1 VNTSRRQR
9 WTNGKRRIEHRLKR
23 QPGEL
28 MGLSGARPV
37 LTASAIQYEMAERTS
52 AIAAGGIG
60 LMHRVAQRTG
70 LAEAI
75 DRRVHV
81 LKPPLP
87 YHESDHVLSIAYNV
101 LAGGR
106 CLEDLELRRTDEVF
120 LDALGARRIPDPTTA
135 GDFCRRFD
143 ANSIDALQAAANE
156 ARVRVW
162 RQQPEAFF
170 DRAVID
176 ADGTL
181 APTTGE
187 RKEGMNIGYD
197 GTWGF
202 HPLVVSLA
210 NTQEPLYLVNRSAN
224 RPSHEGAAERFD
236 QAVELCRRAGF
247 RDILLRGDTDFSQT
261 RYLDRW
267 DDAEVT
273 FLFGIQRSNALQ
285 EIAANLPKN
294 AWKRLTRPRRYEVA
308 TQERTRRPNVK
319 EQVVI
324 ERGFENIR
332 TDAESVAS
340 FDYRPTACSRSYR
353 VVALLKNISKLRGEE
368 MLIDDQM
375 IFYFITNDL
384 TTPADELVLLA
395 NQRCNQENLH
405 SQLKSGTGAMR
416 MPVDTLESNWA
427 YMVMAALAWSLK
439 AWLALL
445 LPESGRWADRHRA
458 EKRRLLTME
467 FRTFVNAMIMMPCQ
481 IILGARRLTYRL
493 LSWSPWQPA
502 LFRALNVLAHPLRP

>member
-1 VNTSRRQR
+1 MKTSRRQQ
-9 WTNGKRRIEHRLKR
+9 WANGKRRIERRLRRGKL
-23 QPGEL
+23 EL
-28 MGLSGARPV
+28 LGFDHARPM
-37 LTASAIQYEMAERTS
+37 LTASNVRYEMADRTR

-60 LMHRVAQRTG
+60 LMHRVAHRAG
-70 LAEAI
+70 LVEEL
-75 DRRVHV
+75 DKRVHV
-81 LKPPLP
+81 LKRHVP

-106 CLEDLELRRTDEVF
+106 CLEDLELRRRDEAF

-143 ANSIDALQAAANE
+143 GDGIEALMTATNE
-156 ARVRVW
+156 ARLRVW
-162 RQQPEAFF
+162 QQQPASFF
-170 DRAVID
+170 ERATID

-181 APTTGE
+181 AATTGE
-187 RKEGMNIGYD
+187 RKQGMNIAYD
-197 GTWGF
+197 GTWGY

-210 NTQEPLYLVNRSAN
+210 QTREPLYLVNRSAN

-236 QAVELCRRAGF
+236 QAIALCRRAGF
-247 RDILLRGDTDFSQT
+247 RSILLRGDTDFSQT
-261 RYLDRW
+261 KHLDRW
-267 DDAEVT
+267 DDKDVT
-273 FLFGIQRSNALQ
+273 FLFGIQRSKALY
-285 EIAANLPKN
+285 EIAANLPEN
-294 AWKRLTRPRRYEVA
+294 AWKPLARPARYEVA
-308 TQERTRRPNVK
+308 TQERARRANVK
-319 EQVVI
+319 EQVVVA
-324 ERGFENIR
+324 RGFENIR

-353 VVALLKNISKLRGEE
+353 VVALLKNLSRLRGEE
-368 MLIDDQM
+368 LLVDDLM
-375 IFYFITNDL
+375 IFFFITNDR
-384 TTPADELVLLA
+384 TTADDELVLLA
-395 NQRCNQENLH
+395 NERCNQENLH

-416 MPVDTLESNWA
+416 MPVDTLDANWA

-445 LPESGRWADRHRA
+445 LPESGRWAERHRA

-481 IILGARRLTYRL
+481 IVRGGRQLTYRL

-502 LFRALNVLAHPLRP
+502 LFRALGVLAHPLRT

>member
-1 VNTSRRQR
+1 MSTSRRQQ
-9 WTNGKRRIEHRLKR
+9 WTNGKRRIERRLR
-23 QPGEL
+23 RGPWEILGFN
-28 MGLSGARPV
+28 SARPMMS
-37 LTASAIQYEMAERTS
+37 ASNIQYEMADRTR

-60 LMHRVAQRTG
+60 LMHRVAQRAG
-70 LAEAI
+70 LVDEI

-81 LKPPLP
+81 LKRHLP

-106 CLEDLELRRTDEVF
+106 CLEDLEKHRNDEAF

-143 ANSIDALQAAANE
+143 AHSIDSLTEAVNE
-156 ARVRVW
+156 ARLRVW
-162 RQQPEAFF
+162 RQQPAAFF
-170 DRAVID
+170 ERATID

-181 APTTGE
+181 AATTGE

-197 GTWGF
+197 GTWGY

-210 NTQEPLYLVNRSAN
+210 QTQEPLYLVNRSAN
-224 RPSHEGAAERFD
+224 RHSHEGAAERFD
-236 QAVELCRRAGF
+236 QAITLCRRAGF
-247 RDILLRGDTDFSQT
+247 RSILLRGDTDFSQT
-261 RYLDRW
+261 RHLDRW
-267 DDAEVT
+267 NDQKVT
-273 FLFGIQRSNALQ
+273 FLFGIPRSNALH
-285 EIAANLPKN
+285 EIASNLPKN
-294 AWKRLTRPRRYEVA
+294 AWKPLARPPRYDVA
-308 TQERTRRPNVK
+308 THERARRPNVK

-340 FDYRPTACSRSYR
+340 FNYKPTACSNSYR
-353 VVALLKNISKLRGEE
+353 VVALLKNLSRLRGDE
-368 MLIDDQM
+368 MLFDDLM
-375 IFYFITNDL
+375 IFYFITNDR

-395 NQRCNQENLH
+395 NERCNQENLH

-439 AWLALL
+439 AWVALL
-445 LPESGRWADRHRA
+445 LPESGRCAERHRA

-481 IILGARRLTYRL
+481 IVRGARRLTYRL
-493 LSWSPWQPA
+493 LSWSPWQPV
-502 LFRALNVLAHPLRP
+502 LFRALGVLAHPLRP